1 MNNAALQLFELS
13 LNQAGTVPSRVHIF
27 PAGPKIQGRDGRTFY
42 LNDPQA
48 LVIQFNKAKEPTP
61 VDYEHGSEIKS
72 RRGEK
77 TLAAG
82 WVRSLEYDPATGVFA
97 NVEWTPTATNE
108 IKERAYRY
116 ISPAVLHTKSGEIK
130 GISSLGLTHKPNLEL
145 AALNRKDDDS
155 MAEKKPDQPDQSND
169 SPAYLA
175 ELGLEAGATPDQIT
189 QAIKDLK
196 AQGEESQKEDS
207 PATDFTPANPPPDGK
222 QESAALNTMVPRADY
237 DALAG
242 TVKTLQKQLGDMT
255 AAAHAEKVET
265 ALNSALQ
272 QGKIVPA
279 SVDYHRQCC
288 MKQGGLEEFQKF
300 METAPSL
307 AGNLQLSL
315 NNQNALAFGQGTETP
330 EDRLVKSQLGI
341 VDQPAT
347 PATKGA

>member
-1 MNNAALQLFELS
+1 MNNATLQIFELS
-13 LNQAGTVPSRVHIF
+13 LNQAGTVPGRVHIL
-27 PAGPKIQGRDGRTFY
+27 PVGPKIQGRDGRTYY
-42 LNDPQA
+42 LRDPQK
-48 LVIQFNKAKEPTP
+48 LVDQFNEAKEPTP

-72 RRGEK
+72 RQGEK
-77 TLAAG
+77 ALAAG
-82 WVRSLEYDPATGVFA
+82 WVRSLEYDPEAGVFA
-97 NVEWTPTATNE
+97 NIDWTPTAANE

-116 ISPAVLHTKSGEIK
+116 ISPAVIITKSGEVK
-130 GISSLGLTHKPNLEL
+130 GISSLGLVHKPNLEL
-145 AALNRKDDDS
+145 TAINRKDDDS
-155 MAEKKPDQPDQSND
+155 MAQKKPDQPDQSND

-175 ELGLEAGATPDQIT
+175 ELGLEDGATPDQIT

-196 AQGEESQKEDS
+196 AQGGESQKEDS
-207 PATDFTPANPPPDGK
+207 PAADSTPTDPPPAGQK
-222 QESAALNTMVPRADY
+222 ESTALNNMVPRADY

-242 TVKTLQKQLGDMT
+242 TVKDLQKQLGDMT
-255 AAAHAEKVET
+255 VAAHAEKVET

-288 MKQGGLEEFQKF
+288 MKQGGLEAFQKF

-315 NNQNALAFGQGTETP
+315 NNQNTLAGQETETP
-330 EDRLVKSQLGI
+330 EDKLVKSQLGI

-347 PATKGA
+347 KGA